1 MGAPPFERKKQAKQ
15 EETYAKSKQ
24 SLPTV
29 IVCVCVTVGVSM
41 RVCLC
46 ASVTIFNAIT
56 VQHSSRESNRQNRIR
71 TPEI

>member
-1 MGAPPFERKKQAKQ
+1 MGASPFERKKQAKQ

-29 IVCVCVTVGVSM
+29 IVCMCVCVYVGVSM

-56 VQHSSRESNRQNRIR
+56 VQHSSRESNRQNNR
-71 TPEI
+71 